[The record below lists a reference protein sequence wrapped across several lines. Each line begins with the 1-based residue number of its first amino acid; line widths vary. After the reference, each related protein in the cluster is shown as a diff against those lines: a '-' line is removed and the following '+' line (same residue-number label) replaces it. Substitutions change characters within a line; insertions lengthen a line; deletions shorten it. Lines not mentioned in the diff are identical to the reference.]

1 LENDTIKY
9 DLLLSKGFRRIE
21 NHSSQFFGDYF
32 YIYSNGG
39 ISIRIVSSQSLITV
53 DVASNLDLNS
63 WFDLALIIALI
74 QNEQDLTKVI
84 TVNQFNVFLEKYL
97 FKICDFFNSQNFNTT
112 IKKIELLEKKRVKQM
127 FPNM

>member
-32 YIYSNGG
+32 DIYSNGG

-97 FKICDFFNSQNFNTT
+97 LKICDFFNSQNFNTT